1 MYTPRAFVE
10 DDPVALARIIGAHPF
25 AVIVNAGPD
34 GPVGTHLPFVLDGP
48 AGPNGRLLAHM
59 AKGNPQAKAF
69 DGDTSALV
77 VFSGAHA
84 YVSPRWYANPRNV
97 PTWNYEAVHV
107 TGCPRLI
114 DDPAE
119 SRSCVARLAA
129 AVETGTATPWTLD
142 GADADYIDGMLK
154 GIIAFEM
161 PIQAIEGKRKMG
173 QNRTPED
180 RKAAAE
186 VLRQSDDTMVRD
198 VGRMM
203 QVKINE

>member
-1 MYTPRAFVE
+1 MYTPRDYVE
-10 DDPVALARIIGAHPF
+10 DDPVALARIIAARPF
-25 AVIVNAGPD
+25 AVIVSAGPE

-48 AGPNGRLLAHM
+48 AGPDGRLLAHM
-59 AKGNPQAKAF
+59 AKGNPQAQAF
-69 DGDTSALV
+69 DGNTSALV

-114 DDPAE
+114 SDPAE
-119 SRSCVARLAA
+119 TRSCVARLAT
-129 AVETGTATPWTLD
+129 AVESGTATPWTLD
-142 GADADYIDGMLK
+142 SADADYIDGMLK
-154 GIIAFEM
+154 GIVAFEIS
-161 PIQAIEGKRKMG
+161 IQVIEGKRKMG

-180 RKAAAE
+180 RQAAAK
-186 VLRQSDDTMVRD
+186 VLRQADDTMAQE

-203 QVKINE
+203 QRNIND